1 MYLSILPIV
10 KKKSPN
16 SDSRSKFLINN
27 IKNLKAKY
35 SPTNEKKLIKKL
47 IHKVYSCYN

>member
-1 MYLSILPIV
+1 MYFSILPIV

-35 SPTNEKKLIKKL
+35 FPTNEKKLIKKL

>member
-1 MYLSILPIV
+1 MYFSILRIV
-10 KKKSPN
+10 KKKSSN
-16 SDSRSKFLINN
+16 SYSRSKFLINN